1 MPLTQ
6 TEIAQAINNLS
17 MIDTTCKVGGISEE
31 QKEMLHAIIFDS
43 LKMWGFSKASPDG
56 VPADDH
62 DEDE

>member
-1 MPLTQ
+1 
-6 TEIAQAINNLS
+6 
-17 MIDTTCKVGGISEE
+17 MIDTTCRVGGISEE